1 MYFNPCLKFDGY
13 NDYFCFLYRAHHVK
27 VHGIKYTNRVVVRI
41 KAQPTIE
48 ENGDPFIYSQIKDI
62 YVYKDHKIF
71 VLQVMKVV
79 QFVEHFRAFN
89 IQLTDMTLLCLY
101 DDFFFNME
109 HYILNIRM
117 KCVQSWF
124 WT

>member
-1 MYFNPCLKFDGY
+1 MATMII
-13 NDYFCFLYRAHHVK
+13 FLFFFFYRAQHVK
-27 VHGIKYTNRVVVRI
+27 VHGIKYTNGVVVRV

-48 ENGDPFIYSQIKDI
+48 ENGDPFIYLQIKDI

-89 IQLTDMTLLCLY
+89 IQLPDMTVM
-101 DDFFFNME
+101 F
-109 HYILNIRM
+109 I
-117 KCVQSWF
+117 
-124 WT
+124 

>member
-1 MYFNPCLKFDGY
+1 MAIY
-13 NDYFCFLYRAHHVK
+13 NDYFCFLYKAHHVK
-27 VHGIKYTNRVVVRI
+27 VHGIKYTNGVV
-41 KAQPTIE
+41 E
-48 ENGDPFIYSQIKDI
+48 ENGDPFIYLQIKDI

-101 DDFFFNME
+101 DDFFQHGALHPKYKDGNV
-109 HYILNIRM
+109 YIID
-117 KCVQSWF
+117 F
-124 WT
+124 